1 MSNPFLLPLFSPLSF
16 SLLPYSFSVVPCQEL
31 SRNPLVM
38 KDNIQGFAIKAVKF
52 SREVHKVGKEMKLEL
67 EVMIGG
73 ELVFP

>member
-1 MSNPFLLPLFSPLSF
+1 MSRT
-16 SLLPYSFSVVPCQEL
+16 

-38 KDNIQGFAIKAVKF
+38 KDNIQGFAIKAVKLC
-52 SREVHKVGKEMKLEL
+52 REVHKMGKEMKLEL

>member
-1 MSNPFLLPLFSPLSF
+1 
-16 SLLPYSFSVVPCQEL
+16 
-31 SRNPLVM
+31 M